1 MSDIS
6 ENNTQTKIQYPSTGY
21 AWYVVILLTV
31 GYILSYIDRSI
42 LSMLVQPIKADF
54 DLTDTQIGLL
64 LGPAFAI
71 FYATMGLPLGW
82 LADNMKR
89 KTLVGIGIFVW
100 SAATCFSGFAKGFAT
115 LFIARVTVGAG
126 EATLG
131 PCAISLISDMFPE
144 GKRARALA
152 VYTTALSIASAIAF
166 FGGAKLLAWANTFDT
181 TGLILIDGLKPWQI
195 VFVIVGFPG
204 LILGLLMLL
213 IKEPKRQSDFE
224 TDGSKKQPVKF
235 SDTLKYYKNHG
246 GAFFAICLLLG
257 MMLIIVYGQ
266 FFATAMYER
275 TWGWTASEYGVRNA
289 IGLIIFGPTS
299 VMFGGWL
306 VDHFHAKGVKD
317 AGFKVLKIGFFILVP
332 FNTIY
337 PLMPNPWAALIVSFI
352 GVSGIAITTVAGLPT
367 VLKII
372 PAQIRGQSI
381 AIYYMIMSLAGLFI
395 GPTAVGFA
403 SDTIFG
409 DPTKLNYAMAL
420 VTAVFGLAAL
430 ITLPF
435 ARKLYLK
442 QIENEE
448 KPFIK

>member
-1 MSDIS
+1 MSDTM
-6 ENNTQTKIQYPSTGY
+6 ENRAPAKIQYPPTGY
-21 AWYVVILLTV
+21 AWYVVVLLTL

-42 LSMLVQPIKADF
+42 LSMLVEPIKADF

-71 FYATMGLPLGW
+71 FYASMGLPLGW

-89 KTLVGIGIFVW
+89 RTLVGIGIFVW
-100 SAATCFSGFAKGFAT
+100 SAATCFSGFAKGFAS

-152 VYTTALSIASAIAF
+152 VYSTALSIASAIAF
-166 FGGAKLLAWANTFDT
+166 FGGAKLLAWANNFDT
-181 TGLILIDGLKPWQI
+181 TGLPIIEGLKPWQI
-195 VFVIVGFPG
+195 VFIIVGSPG
-204 LILGLLMLL
+204 LILGLLMLS
-213 IKEPKRQSDFE
+213 IKEPKRQADFE
-224 TDGSKKQPVKF
+224 SDGVKKQSVKI
-235 SDTLKYYKNHG
+235 SDTLKYYKENG
-246 GAFFAICLLLG
+246 GPFFSICMLLG
-257 MMLIIVYGQ
+257 LMLIIVYSQ

-289 IGLIIFGPTS
+289 VGLIIFGPTS

-306 VDHFHAKGVKD
+306 VDYFHDKGVKD
-317 AGFKVLKIGFFILVP
+317 AGLKVLKIGFYILVP
-332 FNTIY
+332 FNIIY

-395 GPTAVGFA
+395 GPTAVGFT
-403 SDTIFG
+403 SDVIFG
-409 DPTKLNYAMAL
+409 DPSKLNYAMAL
-420 VTAVFGLAAL
+420 VTAVFGIIALLA
-430 ITLPF
+430 LPF
-435 ARKLYLK
+435 VTKIYSI
-442 QIENEE
+442 QIKKE
-448 KPFIK
+448 ITI